1 MNARVTPIRG
11 QNTMPVQAKLDRPVA
26 YHRDFVDLG
35 VGVTGALM
43 LSQAFYWSSRT
54 NDSQGWFYK
63 SQAEWEKETGL
74 TRYEQES
81 ARKKLVKAGIFEEQK
96 QGVPCKLYYRICLET
111 LDKLLDAVK
120 QQSSMRESSKL
131 ECGNPAD
138 KAAENQQAI
147 TENTTEITSSSA
159 QGADV
164 IELFAASEYQPMT
177 LGWQPDDK
185 ILKAYAFAQGV
196 NLSLITQE
204 ILAGFTCHF
213 ASHPEICDTLAG
225 WTNRLV
231 KWAKTERVLTET
243 GKPAKPE
250 PASNVPVDKIIAL
263 YHRVCPNLPQVTVP
277 DDPALHSMIAERWN
291 ESKDHQSGNDF
302 WKPFFQK
309 ANRLNEVFYRGR
321 NCVPYLEAI
330 VSRAVFRQIEVMPA

>member
-1 MNARVTPIRG
+1 MQLNEKAGPAVAVYPAFRKVLGLNATAA
-11 QNTMPVQAKLDRPVA
+11 Q
-26 YHRDFVDLG
+26 F
-35 VGVTGALM
+35 
-43 LSQAFYWSSRT
+43 LSQAVYWTERT
-54 NDSQGWFYK
+54 TDGWFYK
-63 SQAEWEKETGL
+63 TNSEWMDEIGL
-74 TRYEQES
+74 TVEEVKG
-81 ARKKLVKAGIFEEQK
+81 ARKKLKAMGVLAEDRR
-96 QGVPCKLYYRICLET
+96 GVPAKMFYKVDQDLLLAILSGEKPLTSQGET
-111 LDKLLDAVK
+111 LDPVSGKP
-120 QQSSMRESSKL
+120 SNCSGE
-131 ECGNPAD
+131 NPLT
-138 KAAENQQAI
+138 I
-147 TENTTEITSSSA
+147 TKNTQEITTSST

-164 IELFAASEYQPMT
+164 VSLFAASEYQPMT